1 MMGQRLTR
9 GNGKRSRFLQS
20 AISMSAA
27 LSFSTLV
34 VSKQQQIAFVTR
46 DLSRCHRHIRNMATI
61 KSEKE
66 VAVPSPSPWQDVLPY
81 EQSSHRSVK
90 ILIPAFKME
99 GDPFDK
105 STFKTKLENTIASCR
120 ELDVSSIWVQVPM
133 SRGALLEDMTESGLQ
148 FHHAEGDTANLL
160 LWLGKGESKV
170 PTFATHQIGV
180 GAMVVN
186 SRDEILCVREIR
198 NNFMPWKI
206 PGGLSELGEQLDEA
220 VIREVMEETGVPC
233 RFKSIVCFR
242 HTHEL
247 QFGRSD
253 LYFVC
258 ALEPI
263 EKVNESG
270 KNSIPTPIPQEGE
283 IECVAWVPMQDYRDL
298 VFGENGHPMMKHVIR
313 IFDQGKDIR
322 KTIVNSIVPGRKANP
337 IYHPP
342 FNSCDE
348 GF

>member
-1 MMGQRLTR
+1 MMSRRITQGA
-9 GNGKRSRFLQS
+9 GKRSRYLLPS
-20 AISMSAA
+20 AISMTAA

-34 VSKQQQIAFVTR
+34 VSKPQPIAFVTR
-46 DLSRCHRHIRNMATI
+46 DFHRRPRYTRNMATI
-61 KSEKE
+61 IPEKE
-66 VAVPSPSPWQDVLPY
+66 LFVSSPSQWQDMLPY

-90 ILIPAFKME
+90 ILIPASKTE
-99 GDPFDK
+99 SDPFDK
-105 STFKTKLENTIASCR
+105 STFKKKLENTIASCR
-120 ELDVSSIWVQVPM
+120 ELDVSSVWVQVPM
-133 SRGALLEDMTESGLQ
+133 SRGALLEDMMESGLQ
-148 FHHAEGDTANLL
+148 FHHAEGDTANLF
-160 LWLGKGESKV
+160 LWLGNGESKV

-180 GAMVVN
+180 GAMVLN

-263 EKVNESG
+263 EEVSESG
-270 KNSIPTPIPQEGE
+270 TITIPTPIPQEGE
-283 IECVAWVPMQDYRDL
+283 IECVAWVPMQEYRDL
-298 VFGENGHPMMKHVIR
+298 VFGKNGHPMMKHVIQ

-322 KTIVNSIVPGRKANP
+322 KTVVNSIVPGRKANP
-337 IYHPP
+337 IYHSQY
-342 FNSCDE
+342 NMCE
-348 GF
+348 